1 MEVEDEKEN
10 IDSIDDE
17 EKEKKITPKE
27 KIDEAELEENFVE
40 VSGLLIDEQNIL
52 LNSDELENFNLYGI
66 KTSKLKQILKIKYTL
81 CDEILLNI
89 FNDYFQINK
98 ISSNVYEISSEIKLT
113 INKEDNIVMEWYSNG
128 YSDFLANSIAMI
140 ITQLQTAPNINVFH
154 HYSNND
160 ALCSYK
166 KEKLINYFNTKY
178 HKVIPFAESLE
189 ITDWNNEKATIK
201 FKDYEINCE
210 NQMLK
215 EKLVKDIELFK
226 EL

>member
-1 MEVEDEKEN
+1 
-10 IDSIDDE
+10 
-17 EKEKKITPKE
+17 
-27 KIDEAELEENFVE
+27 
-40 VSGLLIDEQNIL
+40 
-52 LNSDELENFNLYGI
+52 
-66 KTSKLKQILKIKYTL
+66 
-81 CDEILLNI
+81 
-89 FNDYFQINK
+89 
-98 ISSNVYEISSEIKLT
+98 
-113 INKEDNIVMEWYSNG
+113 
-128 YSDFLANSIAMI
+128 MI